1 MLNYNPLTKK
11 ELDNTIEA
19 IFTECERLKLEESFQ
34 TKRIDPKHIRN
45 KYIEKYGK
53 DQYDR
58 MTKTATRF
66 F

>member
-1 MLNYNPLTKK
+1 MVNYNPITKK

-19 IFTECERLKLEESFQ
+19 IFEECEQWKLEQSFQ
-34 TKRIDPKHIRN
+34 TKRIDPKYIRN

-53 DQYDR
+53 DRYNC
-58 MTKTATRF
+58 MTKTVTRF